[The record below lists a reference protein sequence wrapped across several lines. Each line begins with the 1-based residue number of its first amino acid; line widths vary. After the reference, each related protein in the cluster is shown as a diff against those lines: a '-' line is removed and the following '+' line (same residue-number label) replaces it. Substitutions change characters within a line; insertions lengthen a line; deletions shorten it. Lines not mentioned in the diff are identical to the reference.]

1 MKTLLS
7 GSMSKFLV
15 AAGSAAVTALSTQ
28 YGTQKWEPMV
38 VAVIGAVLVYLVPN
52 TSPPAR

>member
-15 AAGSAAVTALSTQ
+15 AVGSAAVTSLTTYYS
-28 YGTQKWEPMV
+28 GQKWEPIV
-38 VAVIGAVLVYLVPN
+38 VAVIGAVLVYVVPN
-52 TSPPAR
+52 TPQSP